1 MRFFLDTNIWS
12 YIANEGAGSELA
24 MRARE
29 AGVEI
34 VISPAVVDEVQ
45 RLPVPEARRKVIQ
58 LVTRKDW
65 KRLMPEIFSECAE
78 VKSEIIRLRPE
89 WVIAEPKMAEFRRL
103 RYDWARASGGFWD
116 RARRETETPATNESI
131 RRDEE
136 ERLAVEQSYAIRER
150 MKKIKP
156 GSEEH
161 LQKVGHIPEAGR
173 PGWSGDPVPYWR
185 VPSLHMFRA
194 ELQIYE
200 SAVREWLDSE
210 IDVAAMLSSPES
222 MNRLW
227 LHELDAVAVPRQW
240 LRGAFEF
247 LQAWHKVTTG
257 TPGDSRLATH
267 LVDADVIIS
276 ADKNFVRFAERCRD
290 EGPFLIGKTLRAQSN
305 RAGVDEVL
313 QWVSKPETLR
323 RTGL

>member
-161 LQKVGHIPEAGR
+161 LQKVGHIPEAAT
-173 PGWSGDPVPYWR
+173 PGWSGDPIPYWR

-210 IDVAAMLSSPES
+210 IDVAAMLSSPGS

-290 EGPFLIGKTLRAQSN
+290 EAPFSIGKTLRAQAN

-313 QWVSKPETLR
+313 QWVSKPETL
-323 RTGL
+323 